1 VSSTTAPQYG
11 DALQHSANTAIGL
24 IGRWLFQKAIPAFF
38 AIIRA
43 QRDWHPH
50 CGKI

>member
-24 IGRWLFQKAIPAFF
+24 IGRWLFQKAIPALMAVKQGVFCNNP
-38 AIIRA
+38 RA
-43 QRDWHPH
+43 A
-50 CGKI
+50 